1 MRKLICI
8 LIILSLYSF
17 PITINQTSAGLYELS
32 NNEYRRIITEQT
44 PFYLDSEGKQFL
56 FYLPYTYYVKILNT
70 QGDYFHIECYGT
82 GSTVALDGYVPK
94 NMLYYDGLTVKN
106 PYLEKVIKTAN
117 STVLYQ
123 DINLTESIQYV
134 FQDRELTYYG
144 NAKSTDGNLL
154 FCVCYNNKIGY
165 VKETDVVPFTLENH
179 PNELT
184 FLNNNENQM
193 PTPLEPKPSNNKNL
207 TSLKTAI
214 VACLLFAG
222 ITAIIVVSNKKTEKR
237 VPTNY
242 YDENDFE

>member
-1 MRKLICI
+1 MRKFICI
-8 LIILSLYSF
+8 IIILILYSF
-17 PITINQTSAGLYELS
+17 PVTITKTSAGLYELGNS
-32 NNEYRRIITEQT
+32 EYRRIITEQT

-56 FYLPYTYYVKILNT
+56 FYLPYTYYVKILNM
-70 QGDYFHIECYGT
+70 QGDYIHIECYGT
-82 GSTVALDGYVPK
+82 GSTVALDGYTPK
-94 NMLYYDGLTVKN
+94 DMLYYDGLTVIN
-106 PYLEKVIKTAN
+106 PYPEKVIKTAN

-144 NAKSTDGNLL
+144 KAKSTDGNLL

-165 VKETDVVPFTLENH
+165 VKEIDILPFTLENH

-184 FLNNNENQM
+184 FLNNEENKPQI
-193 PTPLEPKPSNNKNL
+193 PIEPKPSTNKTYTN
-207 TSLKTAI
+207 LKTAI

-222 ITAIIVVSNKKTEKR
+222 ITAIIVVSNKKTEQR
-237 VPTNY
+237 IPTNY